1 MALIIGTLL
10 ALLSLGVALYPFAR
24 RRWGWGQTDPAAAAG
39 TDGMESA
46 AATAAATAAADTA
59 PDTASLADIYAALRT
74 LQLEHELG
82 RIPDS
87 LYQEQLNDYRTQAA
101 LILRQQAQE
110 SAAESAAAN
119 AASADAANPAN
130 AATANPA
137 SADAAN
143 PANDDAVLESEIRA
157 ARAALRQAAGNA
169 AVPPERD

>member
-24 RRWGWGQTDPAAAAG
+24 RRWGWGQTAPAAAAG
-39 TDGMESA
+39 TDGMVSA
-46 AATAAATAAADTA
+46 AATAADTA
-59 PDTASLADIYAALRT
+59 PDTAALADIYAALRT

-82 RIPDS
+82 RIPAE

-110 SAAESAAAN
+110 SAAESAAVNAAN
-119 AASADAANPAN
+119 AAAANPANADAANPAN
-130 AATANPA
+130 A
-137 SADAAN
+137 DAA
-143 PANDDAVLESEIRA
+143 LESEIRA

-169 AVPPERD
+169 AAVPPERD

>member
-24 RRWGWGQTDPAAAAG
+24 RRWGWGQTDPAAAG
-39 TDGMESA
+39 STGGMESESD
-46 AATAAATAAADTA
+46 TAAA
-59 PDTASLADIYAALRT
+59 PDTAALADIYAVLRT

-82 RIPDS
+82 RIPAE

-119 AASADAANPAN
+119 PAN
-130 AATANPA
+130 TA
-137 SADAAN
+137 AAN
-143 PANDDAVLESEIRA
+143 PANDDAALESEIRA

-169 AVPPERD
+169 AIPPERD

>member
-24 RRWGWGQTDPAAAAG
+24 RRWGWGQTDPAAAG

-46 AATAAATAAADTA
+46 AATAAADTA
-59 PDTASLADIYAALRT
+59 PDTAALADIYAALRT

-82 RIPDS
+82 RIPAE

-119 AASADAANPAN
+119 
-130 AATANPA
+130 
-137 SADAAN
+137 
-143 PANDDAVLESEIRA
+143 PANDDAALESEIRA

-169 AVPPERD
+169 TTPPERD